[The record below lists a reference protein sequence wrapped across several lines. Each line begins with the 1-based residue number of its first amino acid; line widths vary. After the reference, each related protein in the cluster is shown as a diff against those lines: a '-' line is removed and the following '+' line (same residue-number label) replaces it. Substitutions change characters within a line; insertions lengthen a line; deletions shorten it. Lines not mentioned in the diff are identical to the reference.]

1 MRILNATALIA
12 ATLLA
17 VSCFKDNTI
26 LYREITMAEVVGPN
40 QVVTDVGL
48 TYNIV
53 EQVCE
58 GSLEGLSR
66 VLIYCNVLKQT
77 GDKEFNVQ
85 LLDFVAP
92 LKKDV
97 VRSST
102 LTKPDDG
109 LGLDPIAVSSV
120 WVSSGYL
127 NLGLAVLI
135 LDAEKEHT
143 INLEFDDTAP
153 MDTLRFTLRHDDG
166 MPDDMNLIADDSTVG
181 GTYATFPIAN
191 LLPEGVTTLPIK
203 LTWVWD
209 KAYVVKDGLKL

>member
-17 VSCFKDNTI
+17 ASCFKDNSI
-26 LYREITMAEVVGPN
+26 LYREITMAEVVNPN
-40 QVVTDVGL
+40 QVKTDAGL
-48 TYNIV
+48 TYTIV
-53 EQVCE
+53 EKVCE

-77 GDKEFNVQ
+77 SDKEFDVQ
-85 LLDFVAP
+85 LLDFVSP

-97 VRSST
+97 VRTST

-109 LGLDPIAVSSV
+109 LGNDPIAVTSA

-127 NLGLAVLI
+127 NLGIAVLV

-153 MDTLRFTLRHDDG
+153 MDTLRFTVRHDDG
-166 MPDDMNLIADDSTVG
+166 MPDDMNVIAEDSIVG
-181 GTYATFPIAN
+181 GTYATFPIAG

-203 LTWVWD
+203 LTWVWE
-209 KAYVVKDGLKL
+209 KEYVVKDGLKL

>member
-1 MRILNATALIA
+1 MRILKATAIIA

-26 LYREITMAEVVGPN
+26 LYREITMAEVINPN
-40 QVVTDVGL
+40 QVVTDAGL
-48 TYNIV
+48 TYTIV
-53 EQVCE
+53 EKAGE

-77 GDKEFNVQ
+77 GDKEFDIQ
-85 LLDFVAP
+85 LLDFLSP
-92 LKKDV
+92 LKKDA
-97 VRSST
+97 VRTST

-109 LGLDPIAVSSV
+109 LGNDPISV
-120 WVSSGYL
+120 RSAWVSAGYL

-135 LDAEKEHT
+135 LDSEKDHT

-153 MDTLRFTLRHDDG
+153 MDTLRFTVRHDDG
-166 MPDDMNLIADDSTVG
+166 VSDDLNIFAEDNVTG
-181 GTYATFPIAN
+181 GAYATFPIAN
-191 LLPEGVTTLPIK
+191 LLPEGVSTLPVK

-209 KAYVVKDGLKL
+209 KEYVVKEGLKL